1 MPTRN
6 KNLMLKVDIEKTL
19 PDFSLRVA
27 FETENEILVLFGPS
41 GAGKTL
47 TLGSIAGFVKP
58 HSGII
63 KLDDR
68 VLFESPST
76 FVPMHRRGIGVVFQ
90 GYALFPH
97 MTVAQNVAYGLR
109 YMQGRGAPVQEM
121 LARLHLQDLAHRYP
135 HQLSGGQ
142 QQRVA
147 LGRAL
152 IVKPSLLLLDEPFS
166 ALDKAVREELQT
178 EIVRLQREFQLT
190 VVVITHDLDDAF
202 ALGDKLAVLR
212 NGRVCQFGGVNE
224 VFNHPASAAV
234 AKIMGAT
241 NLFYGTVTGKSADG
255 VMLAWGDIPLRA
267 APADVSV
274 GDTVPFFIRPEDVK
288 VIHPDKPLKYLS
300 GDNLLNVTVTR
311 LAHRGAVMA
320 MRVNAPHLPQP
331 IAVRFPQRGYRDLQL
346 REGKAIQVSLRWE
359 AVQVLPPA

>member
-1 MPTRN
+1 
-6 KNLMLKVDIEKTL
+6 MLDVNIEKKL
-19 PDFSLRVA
+19 PGFSLRVA
-27 FETENEILVLFGPS
+27 FKTENEILVLFGPS

-47 TLGSIAGFVKP
+47 TLGSIAGSVKP
-58 HSGII
+58 DTGFI

-68 VLFESPST
+68 VFFESPST
-76 FVPMHRRGIGVVFQ
+76 FVPMHRRHIGVVFQ

-97 MTVAQNVAYGLR
+97 MTVAKNVAYGLR
-109 YMQGRGAPVQEM
+109 YMQGRGARVQEM
-121 LARLHLQDLAHRYP
+121 LAQLHLDDLAHRYP

-166 ALDKAVREELQT
+166 ALDKAVREELQR
-178 EIVRLQREFQLT
+178 EIVRLQRELQLT

-202 ALGDKLAVLR
+202 ALGDKLAVMR
-212 NGRVCQFGGVNE
+212 HGHICQFGAVNE
-224 VFNHPASAAV
+224 VFNYPNSAAV

-241 NLFYGTVTGKSADG
+241 NLFRGTVTEKSVDG
-255 VMLAWGDIPLRA
+255 VKLMWGNISLRA

-274 GDTVPFFIRPEDVK
+274 GDTVSFFVRPEDVK

-300 GDNLLNVTVTR
+300 GDNLLDVTVTR

-320 MRVNAPHLPQP
+320 MRVNAPHLPHP
-331 IAVRFPQRGYRDLQL
+331 IAVRFPQRGYRDLRL
-346 REGKAIQVSLRWE
+346 HEGKAIQISLRWE
-359 AVQVLPPA
+359 AVQILPPA

>member
-1 MPTRN
+1 MPN
-6 KNLMLKVDIEKTL
+6 GALPMLNVNIEKTL
-19 PDFSLRVA
+19 PNFSLRVA

-47 TLGSIAGFVKP
+47 TLGSIAGLVKP
-58 HSGII
+58 DAGFI

-68 VLFESPST
+68 VFFESPST
-76 FVPMHRRGIGVVFQ
+76 FVPMHKRGIGVVFQ

-109 YMQGRGAPVQEM
+109 YMQGRGARVMEM
-121 LARLHLQDLAHRYP
+121 LARLRLDEMGHRYP

-166 ALDKAVREELQT
+166 ALDKAVSEELQA
-178 EIVRLQREFQLT
+178 EIVRLQRELKLT
-190 VVVITHDLDDAF
+190 VVVITHNLDDAF

-212 NGRVCQFGGVNE
+212 HGKMCQFGPIGE
-224 VFNHPASAAV
+224 VFNNPKNAAV

-241 NLFYGTVTGKSADG
+241 NLFCGTVTARAADG
-255 VMLAWGDIPLRA
+255 VLLAWDDVSLRA
-267 APADVSV
+267 APAPVSV
-274 GDTVPFFIRPEDVK
+274 GKRVSFFIRPEDVK
-288 VIHPDKPLKYLS
+288 VVHPDKPLKYLS
-300 GDNLLNVTVTR
+300 GDNMLEVTITR
-311 LAHRGAVMA
+311 MAHRGAVMA
-320 MRVNAPHLPQP
+320 MTVNAPHLPHP

-346 REGKAIQVSLRWE
+346 REGNTIRIALRPE
-359 AVQVLPPA
+359 AVRVLPVA